1 MLYFFFPH
9 TSLTQLYLF
18 FVSSF
23 LGRRT
28 RFFAFV
34 SCSFAVKICP
44 IDCDKNQDWIVSVDL
59 NTADDEIGTL
69 CVSKGTEEDAKRSG
83 EKVPTG
89 YTRSI
94 IGSFNT
100 GENDRIAL
108 GDPCAFSDDWY
119 DSDSALFKMKK
130 FNGTTDGVYFST
142 NHCDGMYP
150 VICLFE
156 NQAAQMA
163 NKPTSFRVTFTQP
176 CHNALCDAL
185 GMP

>member
-1 MLYFFFPH
+1 MPFYD
-9 TSLTQLYLF
+9 
-18 FVSSF
+18 SSF
-23 LGRRT
+23 RILHHLFSSVFFSSSLCFIFASSLASRPLSLRVLS
-28 RFFAFV
+28 RFA
-34 SCSFAVKICP
+34 SSLASRPLSLRSFA
-44 IDCDKNQDWIVSVDL
+44 
-59 NTADDEIGTL
+59 DEIGTL
-69 CVSKGTEEDAKRSG
+69 CCSQGSEEDAKRSG
-83 EKVPTG
+83 EEVPNG

-100 GENDRIAL
+100 GDNNRIAL

-119 DSDSALFKMKK
+119 DSDSALYKMKQ
-130 FNGTTDGVYFST
+130 FNGQDGVYFST

-156 NQAAQMA
+156 NQAAQIA

>member
-1 MLYFFFPH
+1 MILLSVSYTISSLLSFSLLLFVLYSRPL
-9 TSLTQLYLF
+9 SLRVLSRF
-18 FVSSF
+18 ASS
-23 LGRRT
+23 LASRPLSLR
-28 RFFAFV
+28 
-34 SCSFAVKICP
+34 SFA
-44 IDCDKNQDWIVSVDL
+44 
-59 NTADDEIGTL
+59 DEIGTL
-69 CVSKGTEEDAKRSG
+69 CCSQGSEEDAKRSG
-83 EKVPTG
+83 EEVPNG

-100 GENDRIAL
+100 GDNNRIAL

-119 DSDSALFKMKK
+119 DSDSALYKMKQ
-130 FNGTTDGVYFST
+130 FNGQDGVYFST

-156 NQAAQMA
+156 NQAAQIA